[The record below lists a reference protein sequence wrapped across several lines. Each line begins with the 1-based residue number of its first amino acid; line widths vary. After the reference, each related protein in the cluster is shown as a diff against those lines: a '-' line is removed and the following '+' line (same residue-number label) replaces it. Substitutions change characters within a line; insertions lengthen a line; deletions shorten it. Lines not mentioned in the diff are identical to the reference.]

1 MDEFATMKDAK
12 TNDQP
17 NIGAAIFIGL
27 GGTGLEVLSR
37 MKRMMD
43 SDQKEGGKPFK
54 FLLIDT
60 DERVKPRVPKGIQF
74 VYAGEFSPQEFV
86 EYHDEEVKSWF
97 WRENKRPWIGT
108 LPRVKDGADQIRLI
122 GRLAFYTRIYQI
134 RTILESY
141 VKDLTDLLNV
151 LKSKGSNGA
160 TATID
165 TFIIG
170 SLAGGTGSS
179 MFNDVA
185 AAVHYVLKEKGYFD
199 PQVTGIFLTADA
211 FLQRI
216 NEEFLKNRV
225 KANTFAAL
233 AEYFYDKGA
242 SLQNGA
248 LKPRLNPLA
257 DGESV
262 TIDGKNFTNFI
273 VIQDTN
279 EQGRTAA
286 TDDLY
291 EFVASS
297 LYAMASIYGRV
308 VSTGVNIQ
316 GVGAISKNLHMPDV
330 LSSMGAY
337 SIYYPKDIVLD
348 YAVNVVLSKVIPAY
362 FYNNNNNAHEA
373 EEKKVGLEVENLLDS
388 LELNYSTEK
397 GKHSGHR
404 QTSSLIEGLVKNIKK
419 DNVFNNPVNLENI
432 FKDPNLKTADEKLE
446 RIKRIE
452 DDKIDKYKEQLGTLF
467 EGSTDQ
473 LGNRQPSIVDKKVD
487 AIKKELKDIYKNKDF
502 GYLDSFVFVLKN
514 KLKAIEDVLNHKKA
528 QDYTSMQSE
537 NSGPKAVESAISIY
551 NGKIFANKRKLAYL
565 QKQGLGILDEY
576 YRRKASSLTFE
587 YAAKLIEKI
596 YEEVDKEFQMLRTFE
611 ATMKEMYENIIK
623 PQIDGFIRRFD
634 ETQRV
639 TPSKQSI
646 LNAREIEVLVDKELQ
661 AMLKGRLIDN
671 ASYQS
676 ISETLYE
683 EFKKHYNTWNKESYD
698 ESKSVSELK
707 KWAKKVVLDTVKEHY
722 SEVLSKLL
730 DFSIY
735 DALRE
740 LYDEDTTKEILER
753 RINKFKDV
761 PPFVR
766 VDPSRIRQKNISV
779 RNFLFL
785 PADTNNDSKVDPYW
799 KNIAN
804 DVLGTMDGSGKI
816 DYLPSPNK
824 QLITFIRLRGGIG
837 PASLVTWTNYDSSYR
852 KVISYEG
859 DGYERDENVVPA
871 LADKL
876 VEKKLEDVVSLMKG
890 GKIKSAAKKD
900 SLLENIAIG
909 YVLGNVIEKPDLT
922 CSIKM
927 LRKLDDDYWDK
938 YVKELPDQ
946 GDGIKY
952 YEFIPP
958 NDYNKNLYTLFN
970 YLKSLSS
977 NSKVIDE
984 LSSINQAV
992 IKGMHKEEVAN
1003 KIKETIKGLDRNI
1016 SASAMGGGIPELIE
1030 LYKKIKSTLEDI
1042 IDYDYTI

>member
-1 MDEFATMKDAK
+1 MNTEDTK
-12 TNDQP
+12 TDGHP
-17 NIGAAIFIGL
+17 NVGAAIFIGL

-37 MKRMMD
+37 LKRMID
-43 SDQKEGGKPFK
+43 NDQKEVSKSFK

-60 DERVKPRVPKGIQF
+60 DERVKSRVPKDVDFI
-74 VYAGEFSPQEFV
+74 YAGEFSPEEFV
-86 EYHDEEVKSWF
+86 EFQEERVKSWF
-97 WRENKRPWIGT
+97 WNKNNRPWIGT

-122 GRLAFYTRIYQI
+122 GRLAFYTSIFKI
-134 RTILESY
+134 RPTLENY
-141 VKDLTDLLNV
+141 VRV
-151 LKSKGSNGA
+151 LADWLEGLKKKESNGA
-160 TATID
+160 TTTID

-185 AAVHYVLKEKGYFD
+185 AAVHYVLKQRGYFD

-216 NEEFLKNRV
+216 NEEFLKNRI

-242 SLQNGA
+242 SLRNGA

-257 DGESV
+257 DGENI
-262 TIDGKNFTNFI
+262 TIDDKNFTNFI

-279 EQGRTAA
+279 EKGRTAA

-291 EFVASS
+291 EFVSSS
-297 LYAMASIYGRV
+297 LYAIASIYGRV

-316 GVGAISKNLHMPDV
+316 GIGAISKNLHMPDV

-337 SIYYPKDIVLD
+337 SIYYPKDVVLD

-373 EEKKVGLEVENLLDS
+373 EEKKVGVEVENLLDS

-397 GKHSGHR
+397 GKYLGHK

-419 DNVFNNPVNLENI
+419 DNVFNNPVNIENI

-446 RIKRIE
+446 RIKKIE
-452 DDKIDKYKEQLGTLF
+452 EDKIEKYKEQLEMLF
-467 EGSTDQ
+467 ETSTDQ
-473 LGNRQPSIVDKKVD
+473 LGNKQPSIVDKKVD

-502 GYLDSFVFVLKN
+502 GYLDSLVFVLRN
-514 KLKAIEDVLNHKKA
+514 KLKAIDDVLNHKKS
-528 QDYTSMQSE
+528 QDYTAMQSE
-537 NSGPKAVESAISIY
+537 NSGPKAVTSALSIY

-596 YEEVDKEFQMLRTFE
+596 YEEVDKELQMLRTFE
-611 ATMKEMYENIIK
+611 AIMKEMYENIIK
-623 PQIDGFIRRFD
+623 PKIDGFVRRFD

-639 TPSKQSI
+639 TPSKQSV
-646 LNAREIEVLVDKELQ
+646 LNAREIEILVDRELQ
-661 AMLKGRLIDN
+661 AILKGRLIDN

-683 EFKKHYNTWNKESYD
+683 EFKKHYNAWNKGRYD

-722 SEVLSKLL
+722 AEILSKLL
-730 DFSIY
+730 DFGIY

-740 LYDEDTTKEILER
+740 LYDENTTKEILEQ

-766 VDPSRIRQKNISV
+766 VDPSRMHQENISV

-785 PADTNNDSKVDPYW
+785 PADANNDIKVDPYW
-799 KNIAN
+799 KNIAT
-804 DVLGTMDGSGKI
+804 DVLGAMDGSGKI

-824 QLITFIRLRGGIG
+824 QFITFIRLRGGIG
-837 PASLVTWTNYDSSYR
+837 PATLVTWANYESSYK
-852 KVISYEG
+852 KVIGNSNEG
-859 DGYERDENVVPA
+859 DSYERDENVVPV

-876 VEKKLEDVVSLMKG
+876 VERKLKDVVSLMKK
-890 GKIKSAAKKD
+890 GKMRV
-900 SLLENIAIG
+900 LL
-909 YVLGNVIEKPDLT
+909 
-922 CSIKM
+922 
-927 LRKLDDDYWDK
+927 
-938 YVKELPDQ
+938 
-946 GDGIKY
+946 
-952 YEFIPP
+952 
-958 NDYNKNLYTLFN
+958 
-970 YLKSLSS
+970 
-977 NSKVIDE
+977 
-984 LSSINQAV
+984 
-992 IKGMHKEEVAN
+992 N
-1003 KIKETIKGLDRNI
+1003 KILFLKLLLLD
-1016 SASAMGGGIPELIE
+1016 MP
-1030 LYKKIKSTLEDI
+1030 LEI
-1042 IDYDYTI
+1042 L